1 MLQNIYMEKPS
12 IFFTDLELHSICKIL
27 VYCFDDF
34 YGRKEF
40 LLEILMWKNI
50 KGPRQACSM
59 LLHIKTKC
67 CMKYRSPIFLSVLE
81 IAYTTV
87 FSSPLNL
94 NRTVDFGVIIQRSPL
109 YTIQYPSS

>member
-1 MLQNIYMEKPS
+1 MEKPGT
-12 IFFTDLELHSICKIL
+12 FFTYLELHSICKRL

-34 YGRKEF
+34 CGRKEF

-59 LLHIKTKC
+59 LLYVKTKC
-67 CMKYRSPIFLSVLE
+67 CIKYQCPVILSVLE
-81 IAYTTV
+81 ITYATA

-94 NRTVDFGVIIQRSPL
+94 SRTVDFGVIIQRSPL
-109 YTIQYPSS
+109 YTVQYPGS